1 MGFLRVVTKEDLTN
15 IINRDKRVDYVFKDI
30 DETRKIAFIEKSIPE
45 LGDIRFSI
53 EFDEDNE
60 FRNTRLIDL
69 DKNIDYKSD
78 LGLSLL
84 ELSNT
89 FEEIENH
96 CDHILAP
103 YIKNYLDNQGL

>member
-30 DETRKIAFIEKSIPE
+30 DEIRKIAFIEKSIPE
-45 LGDIRFSI
+45 LGVIHFSI

-78 LGLSLL
+78 LIWALVCLS
-84 ELSNT
+84 
-89 FEEIENH
+89 
-96 CDHILAP
+96 
-103 YIKNYLDNQGL
+103 